1 MKGVQLQNAAK
12 KSKGA
17 SHATKAGSSHTSR
30 PAATKKQYSR
40 KRIVKTKRRVAVLM
54 PEKLAIANDL
64 LRGVQLPT
72 DW

>member
-1 MKGVQLQNAAK
+1 MKGLQLHNAAK

-30 PAATKKQYSR
+30 SAVTKKQSTG
-40 KRIVKTKRRVAVLM
+40 KRVVKPKRRVAVLM

-64 LRGVQLPT
+64 LQGVQLPA